1 MLRGQLLGAKGNS
14 RARKFETETIFLI
27 GEMTTKRSVSDGQ
40 ALTGCRVLEGVVAR
54 LSLVRP
60 APRSRGD
67 DPDLAAG
74 GPKRTERRGS
84 TGRTMG
90 GGSLNGPNQRLS
102 HGPSTSQNATWVHA
116 HAHPQGT
123 HTAACPIQASV
134 PPKGG
139 LTVSPG
145 SGVGHGEGILREREL
160 SPTQHTDTQHESL
173 DSNMATSIR

>member
-1 MLRGQLLGAKGNS
+1 MQL
-14 RARKFETETIFLI
+14 ILI
-27 GEMTTKRSVSDGQ
+27 GKVTTKCSVSDGR
-40 ALTGCRVLEGVVAR
+40 ALTGCRVPEGVAAR

-116 HAHPQGT
+116 HATMQT
-123 HTAACPIQASV
+123 R
-134 PPKGG
+134 KGPTPLHVRYKRLFLPRG
-139 LTVSPG
+139 GWQFRRAV
-145 SGVGHGEGILREREL
+145 VCGHGESILRAREF

-173 DSNMATSIR
+173 DSNLATSIR